1 MITRIIVI
9 LFMMAIVASLGSALY
24 SMLRRQEPRST
35 RTVKAL
41 TFRIGLSLLLFVL
54 LILGFAFGL
63 LNPHPI
69 SPNF

>member
-9 LFMMAIVASLGSALY
+9 LFMIAIIVSLGSALH
-24 SMLRRQEPRST
+24 SMLRSQEPRST
-35 RTVKAL
+35 QTVKAL

-54 LILGFAFGL
+54 LILSFAFGL
-63 LNPHPI
+63 LTPHAI

>member
-9 LFMMAIVASLGSALY
+9 LFMIAIAVSLGSALY
-24 SMLRRQEPRST
+24 SMLRNQEPRST

-54 LILGFAFGL
+54 LILGFMFGL
-63 LNPHPI
+63 LTPHPI